1 MRMSG
6 RYVLSGVFVVLAG
19 GPLAAA
25 EYLQH
30 NPFDRPNLEGSAPA
44 GINGG
49 TLNSD
54 LKLRAT
60 LAAGDSSLA
69 NINGE
74 LFGVGDE
81 VSGYQVREINEG
93 SVVLFKNEQERRLTV
108 RDDKED

>member
-1 MRMSG
+1 MRVYG
-6 RYVLSGVFVVLAG
+6 RYILTGVLMLLAG
-19 GPLAAA
+19 GPLSAY
-25 EYLQH
+25 EVLQH
-30 NPFDRPNLEGSAPA
+30 NPFDRPDLEGSAPPA
-44 GINGG
+44 ANGG
-49 TLNSD
+49 MLNGE
-54 LKLRAT
+54 LTLRAT

-74 LFGVGDE
+74 LFAIGDE

>member
-1 MRMSG
+1 MRMPG
-6 RYVLSGVFVVLAG
+6 RYALLGMGMLFAS
-19 GPLAAA
+19 GPLAAD
-25 EYLQH
+25 EFLQH

-44 GINGG
+44 GTNGG
-49 TLNSD
+49 VLNGE

-74 LFGVGDE
+74 LFAIGEE

>member
-1 MRMSG
+1 MSG
-6 RYVLSGVFVVLAG
+6 RYLLSGMLVLLAS
-19 GPLAAA
+19 GPLAAY
-25 EYLQH
+25 EVLQH
-30 NPFDRPNLEGSAPA
+30 NPFDRPDLEGSAPA
-44 GINGG
+44 AAKGG
-49 TLNSD
+49 ALNAE

-74 LFGVGDE
+74 MFAIGEE
-81 VSGYQVREINEG
+81 VSGYRVREINEG

>member
-1 MRMSG
+1 MRLFG
-6 RYVLSGVFVVLAG
+6 RYVLSGVLVL
-19 GPLAAA
+19 LASGAPAA
-25 EYLQH
+25 EVYLQH
-30 NPFDRPNLEGSAPA
+30 NPFDRPNLEGSAPTGA
-44 GINGG
+44 NGG
-49 TLNSD
+49 ALNGE

-74 LFGVGDE
+74 LFAIGEEVG
-81 VSGYQVREINEG
+81 GYQVREINEG